1 MISSK
6 VCRVCCLVFA
16 VLVCL
21 PLAYGQELSDYTASI
36 PSFKKKYPKS
46 DIVAVS
52 FTEEIS
58 FAIAGKGTD
67 EKVTAAT
74 ATTQVLVPVKDFLNR
89 QDAIFYDDEST
100 IENVKITAKGKTVKP
115 PMQCMDYQSEG
126 IFHSDAKVC
135 VMNIPLESKGL
146 PVSYSFDKKY
156 KDVKYLTSVYF
167 HESVPVEEKIVVFN
181 VPDWLETE
189 LREFNFAGYDI
200 KKDVQKDAVNKTTKY
215 IYRLKNI
222 PQFEREARS
231 PHMAKTYPHVI
242 LVSKSY
248 TVNGE
253 RKVLFESVKDLYAW
267 YRSVASQTNNNPD
280 ELKPVVQQ
288 LTQNKKTDM
297 EKIESMYYWVQEK
310 IRYIAFENG
319 IMGFRP
325 DAAQNVLKKKY
336 GDCKGKANLL
346 AQMLKI
352 AGYDA
357 RLTWIGTSDLPYD
370 YSLPSLGVDNHMICT
385 VILDGKRYFLDGTE
399 EHIAINDYAHRI
411 QGKQVLIEDGSNY
424 IIDKIPEFPAERNK
438 VQTTTKLKLEND
450 ILVGSST
457 SIYNGESKINVVGVY
472 ESMRSDNKQDILQQ
486 FLKSGDNNVTITSF
500 KEPNWQDR
508 QKPLQLEYEMK
519 AKNQVTKAGN
529 ELYVVIDRDKEL
541 GSLEFDS
548 TRRSDYELR
557 HKYYFVSTTELTIP
571 DGYKVDYTPDAVNV
585 KAKDYSFEGAYTVKG
600 TTLVY
605 TKKMIV
611 NKTVIPR
618 NEFNDWN
625 NFIRSVNKFYN
636 DQVVLVKK

>member
-6 VCRVCCLVFA
+6 FRWLCLAGA
-16 VLVCL
+16 VLACL
-21 PLAYGQELSDYTASI
+21 PAAYTQVQSDYTNAI
-36 PSFKKKYPKS
+36 PSLRNKYPKS
-46 DIVAVS
+46 EVVAIS
-52 FTEEIS
+52 YTEEIS
-58 FAIAGKGTD
+58 FGIQGKGAD
-67 EKVTAAT
+67 EKVSAAT
-74 ATTQVLVPVKDFLNR
+74 STAQVWVGLKDYINK
-89 QDAIFYDDEST
+89 QDALFYDDESA
-100 IENVKITAKGKTVKP
+100 IENVKVIAKGKTVKV

-135 VMNIPLESKGL
+135 VMSIPLENRGQ
-146 PVSYSFDKKY
+146 PVNYSYEKKY
-156 KDVKYLTSVYF
+156 RDVKYFTSVYF
-167 HESVPVEEKIVVFN
+167 HESVPVEEKTVVFN
-181 VPDWLETE
+181 IPEWLEAE
-189 LREFNFAGYDI
+189 LREFNFAGHDI
-200 KKDVQKDAVNKTTKY
+200 KKEVQKDPVNKVTKH
-215 IYRLKNI
+215 IYKLKNI
-222 PQFEREARS
+222 PEFEREYRS

-248 TVNGE
+248 TVNGQ

-267 YRSVASQTNNNPD
+267 YRSVTSQTDNNPE

-288 LTQNKKTDM
+288 LTQNKKTDI
-297 EKIESMYYWVQEK
+297 EKIESMFYWVQEK

-399 EHIAINDYAHRI
+399 EHIALNDYAHRI
-411 QGKQVLIEDGSNY
+411 QGKQVLIEDGNNY

-438 VQTTTKLKLEND
+438 VQTTTKLKLD
-450 ILVGSST
+450 GDVLAGATSSV
-457 SIYNGESKINVVGVY
+457 YNGEAKINVVGVY
-472 ESMRSDNKQDILQQ
+472 EAMRSDNKQDVLQQ
-486 FLKSGDNNVTITSF
+486 FLKGGDNNVTITAV

-508 QKPLQLEYEMK
+508 QKPLQLDYEFK
-519 AKNQVTKAGN
+519 AKNQVTRAGN
-529 ELYVVIDRDKEL
+529 ELYIILDRDKEL
-541 GSLEFDS
+541 STLEFDS

-557 HKYYFVSTTELTIP
+557 HKYYFVSQTEFAIP
-571 DGYKVDYTPDAVNV
+571 DGYKVDYTPDALNV
-585 KAKDYSFEGAYTVKG
+585 KTKDYSFEGSFTVKAN
-600 TTLVY
+600 TLVY
-605 TKKMIV
+605 SKKMIV
-611 NKTVIPR
+611 NKTAIR
-618 NEFNDWN
+618 KAEFKEWNE
-625 NFIRSVNKFYN
+625 FIRSVNKFYN

>member
-6 VCRVCCLVFA
+6 LRWLCLAGAVFF
-16 VLVCL
+16 CL
-21 PLAYGQELSDYTASI
+21 PAAYTQVQNDYSNAI
-36 PSFKKKYPKS
+36 PSLKSKYPKT
-46 DIVAVS
+46 DVVAVA
-52 FTEEIS
+52 FTEEFS
-58 FAIAGKGTD
+58 FGIQSKGPE
-67 EKVTAAT
+67 EKVTANT
-74 ATTQVLVPVKDFLNR
+74 STTQLLVSLKDFTSKE
-89 QDAIFYDDEST
+89 DAIFYDDESS
-100 IENVKITAKGKTVKP
+100 IENVKFISKGKSIKL

-126 IFHSDAKVC
+126 IFHSDAKIC
-135 VMNIPLESKGL
+135 VMKIPLETKGI
-146 PVSYSFDKKY
+146 PVSYSYEKKY

-167 HESVPVEEKIVVFN
+167 HEGVPIEEKTLVFN
-181 VPDWLETE
+181 IPDWLEVE
-189 LREFNFAGYDI
+189 FREFNFAGYDI
-200 KKDVQKDAVNKTTKY
+200 KKEVQKDASANTTRY
-215 IYRLKNI
+215 IYKLKNI
-222 PQFEREARS
+222 PEFEREYRS
-231 PHMAKTYPHVI
+231 PHMAKTYPHII

-248 TVNGE
+248 IANGQ

-267 YRSVASQTNNNPD
+267 YRSVTSQTNNNPE

-288 LTQNKKTDM
+288 LTQNKKTDI
-297 EKIESMYYWVQEK
+297 EKIESMFYWVQEK

-346 AQMLKI
+346 AQMLKL

-399 EHIAINDYAHRI
+399 EHIALNDYAHRI

-438 VQTTTKLKLEND
+438 VQTTIKLKLEND
-450 ILVGSST
+450 ILTGTTT
-457 SIYNGESKINVVGVY
+457 SIFNGESKINVVGVY
-472 ESMRSDNKQDILQQ
+472 ESMRNDNKQDALQQ
-486 FLKSGDNNVTITSF
+486 FLKGGDNNVTIKSL
-500 KEPNWQDR
+500 KEPNWADR
-508 QKPLQLEYEMK
+508 QKPLQLEYEIA

-529 ELYVVIDRDKEL
+529 ELYIVLDRDKEL
-541 GSLEFDS
+541 STLEFDS
-548 TRRSDYELR
+548 TRRSDYEMR
-557 HKYYFVSTTELTIP
+557 HKYYFVSTTEFTIP

-585 KAKDYSFEGAYTVKG
+585 KTKDYSFEGAFAVKG
-600 TTLVY
+600 NTLVY

-611 NKTVIPR
+611 NKTNIR
-618 NEFNDWN
+618 KSEFNEWN